1 MKKFFTNRLF
11 LVATLL
17 LPSLLAVASSSKTYY
32 SKLTASPLPS
42 GAGSVYVSNSTS
54 KGTSNSATQNSDSS
68 DGSTTHTYRLD
79 ATNSDEGYKWIGWYE
94 NNAGTGAAVSKSQ
107 TNYSYS
113 IITSSTS
120 SGSPT
125 SKTIYGIW
133 EGKSYKIAFDGN
145 GATSGSMSEMSMVY
159 GTAKNLTENGFQRAY
174 TVTYEANGGECG
186 TQSATAE
193 YTFANWKNG
202 DNTYADKA
210 NVNKL
215 TKTENYTV
223 TLAAQWTAASVT
235 LPAATRED
243 FGFLGWYEGDN
254 KIGDA
259 NASYTPTADVTLTA
273 QWQPIARITTAPAA
287 VADLAYTGEA
297 QTLITAGEAYN
308 GTLLYSLD
316 GENYSEE
323 LPQGKDAKTYTVY
336 YKVEPVEGGTGIDA
350 TTLEVTIAKAD
361 AVVTTAPE
369 AKDLAYTGEDQE
381 LVTAGEAEGG
391 EMQYSLDGENYATTI
406 PTGKEI
412 GDYTVYYQVV
422 ADANHNNV
430 AAQTITVTIAQPR
443 AELTMAPT
451 AVADL
456 AYDGNTHTLINAGEA
471 QGGEL
476 QYSLDGETFATTLPE
491 ATNAGTYSVYYMV
504 VGDEN
509 HSDLTFDPIEVSIA
523 KVALTITAE
532 DKQTAYGSE
541 APAFTVAY
549 QGFIGEETEAVL
561 GGELAFA
568 CEYAVGSN
576 AGEYAITPSGLT
588 AVNYEITFNNGKL
601 TVAKVALTIT
611 AEDKDI
617 IYGTPAPE
625 FTVAYQGFI
634 GEETEA
640 ELGGELA
647 FACEY
652 TIGFNAGDYAIT
664 PSGLTSDNYDITFVD
679 GKLTVA
685 KAPLSVTAENKQTT
699 YGAEAPAFTVTY
711 EGFFGEDYTDEL
723 DGELTF
729 ACEYAAGSNAGE
741 YAITPSGLTAVNY
754 DITFVAGK
762 LTVAKVTL
770 NVTADDKQTTY
781 GSEAPEF
788 TATIEGVTGND
799 NVEEMAYELIYGC
812 TYEVGSN
819 IGEYTIITSGIPE
832 DYEINYDIN
841 YFSGTLT
848 VTKAEVVLTAP
859 AAIEN
864 LTYTG
869 EPQQL
874 ITAGEAVGGELQYS
888 QNGEDFSTTI
898 PTATEIGSYTV
909 FYRVVADANHIDV
922 AATSIEARIVAGKA
936 QISVEPVAAEGLEYT
951 GEEQTLII
959 AGETQEGTL
968 VYSLDGITFAQTL
981 PVATNAGEY
990 TVYYRVQGDDSH
1002 SDSDIQTVDASIAK
1016 AAQTIVWEQELTTL
1030 EVGQFIQLQAEATLT
1045 VTFTS
1050 SDEQIAYIDEENNLR
1065 AVKEGVVTIT
1075 AVQEGDDNHF
1085 AAEPVQKELTV
1096 TPTTISSVEDSRI
1109 QVKVTKIIR
1118 NNQVLIIRDG
1128 KTYNAAGLLV
1138 E

>member
-1 MKKFFTNRLF
+1 MKHLFTKRFNLLLALSLF
-11 LVATLL
+11 SVVTFAESNKNYKSTAVAKVATTG
-17 LPSLLAVASSSKTYY
+17 AGTVYVQA
-32 SKLTASPLPS
+32 PS
-42 GAGSVYVSNSTS
+42 GG
-54 KGTSNSATQNSDSS
+54 
-68 DGSTTHTYRLD
+68 
-79 ATNSDEGYKWIGWYE
+79 
-94 NNAGTGAAVSKSQ
+94 
-107 TNYSYS
+107 
-113 IITSSTS
+113 
-120 SGSPT
+120 
-125 SKTIYGIW
+125 
-133 EGKSYKIAFDGN
+133 
-145 GATSGSMSEMSMVY
+145 TSGSW
-159 GTAKNLTENGFQRAY
+159 GTTSTATYTQKTSSAPTHKYTYQYKNNTGYSWQGWYDKETGGTQQSTANSYQVGVEASENGNTKTLYARWTANTYYVVFSAEDATEGEMAKQTFTYDKAQKLSANQFGRKY
-174 TVTYEANGGECG
+174 TVTYDPAGGQCDKESDEAVF
-186 TQSATAE
+186 
-193 YTFANWKNG
+193 TFANWID
-202 DNTYADKA
+202 DNKKTYADEAEVKNLSETNNA
-210 NVNKL
+210 EFKL
-215 TKTENYTV
+215 YAVWQDGSVVLPEPTKEGCLFDGWFYS
-223 TLAAQWTAASVT
+223 AAQVGVAGTQ
-235 LPAATRED
+235 
-243 FGFLGWYEGDN
+243 F
-254 KIGDA
+254 
-259 NASYTPTADVTLTA
+259 TPNENLTLTA
-273 QWQPIARITTAPAA
+273 HWTVAPAQLTTIPA
-287 VADLAYTGEA
+287 AIEGLVYTGEA

-308 GTLLYSLD
+308 GTVLYSLD

-350 TTLEVTIAKAD
+350 TTLEVTIAKAA
-361 AVVTTAPE
+361 AVVTTAAE
-369 AKDLAYTGEDQE
+369 AKELAYTGEDQA
-381 LVTAGEAEGG
+381 LVTAGEADGG

-422 ADANHNNV
+422 ADANHNDV
-430 AAQTITVTIAQPR
+430 SAQTITVTIAKPR

-509 HSDLTFDPIEVSIA
+509 HSDLTLDPIEVSIA

-611 AEDKDI
+611 AEDKDT

-652 TIGFNAGDYAIT
+652 TIGFNADEYAIT

-729 ACEYAAGSNAGE
+729 ACEYEAGSNAGE
-741 YAITPSGLTAVNY
+741 YDITPSGLTAVNY
-754 DITFVAGK
+754 DITFVDGK

-799 NVEEMAYELIYGC
+799 NVEEMADELIYGC

-922 AATSIEARIVAGKA
+922 AATSIEARIAAGKA
-936 QISVEPVAAEGLEYT
+936 QVSVEPVAAEGLEYT

-1096 TPTTISSVEDSRI
+1096 TPTTISSVEDSRN

>member
-1 MKKFFTNRLF
+1 M
-11 LVATLL
+11 
-17 LPSLLAVASSSKTYY
+17 
-32 SKLTASPLPS
+32 
-42 GAGSVYVSNSTS
+42 
-54 KGTSNSATQNSDSS
+54 
-68 DGSTTHTYRLD
+68 
-79 ATNSDEGYKWIGWYE
+79 
-94 NNAGTGAAVSKSQ
+94 
-107 TNYSYS
+107 
-113 IITSSTS
+113 
-120 SGSPT
+120 
-125 SKTIYGIW
+125 
-133 EGKSYKIAFDGN
+133 
-145 GATSGSMSEMSMVY
+145 
-159 GTAKNLTENGFQRAY
+159 
-174 TVTYEANGGECG
+174 
-186 TQSATAE
+186 
-193 YTFANWKNG
+193 
-202 DNTYADKA
+202 
-210 NVNKL
+210 
-215 TKTENYTV
+215 
-223 TLAAQWTAASVT
+223 
-235 LPAATRED
+235 
-243 FGFLGWYEGDN
+243 
-254 KIGDA
+254 
-259 NASYTPTADVTLTA
+259 
-273 QWQPIARITTAPAA
+273 
-287 VADLAYTGEA
+287 
-297 QTLITAGEAYN
+297 
-308 GTLLYSLD
+308 
-316 GENYSEE
+316 
-323 LPQGKDAKTYTVY
+323 
-336 YKVEPVEGGTGIDA
+336 
-350 TTLEVTIAKAD
+350 
-361 AVVTTAPE
+361 
-369 AKDLAYTGEDQE
+369 AYTGEDQE

-422 ADANHNNV
+422 ADANHNDV
-430 AAQTITVTIAQPR
+430 AAQTITVTIAKPR
-443 AELTMAPT
+443 AELTLAPT

-456 AYDGNTHTLINAGEA
+456 AYDGNAHTLITAGEA

-568 CEYAVGSN
+568 CEY
-576 AGEYAITPSGLT
+576 
-588 AVNYEITFNNGKL
+588 
-601 TVAKVALTIT
+601 
-611 AEDKDI
+611 
-617 IYGTPAPE
+617 
-625 FTVAYQGFI
+625 
-634 GEETEA
+634 
-640 ELGGELA
+640 
-647 FACEY
+647 
-652 TIGFNAGDYAIT
+652 TIGFNAGEYAIT

-699 YGAEAPAFTVTY
+699 YGAEAPTFTVTY

-741 YAITPSGLTAVNY
+741 YDITPSGLTAVNY

-762 LTVAKVTL
+762 LTVTKVTL

-799 NVEEMAYELIYGC
+799 NVEEMADELIYGC

-848 VTKAEVVLTAP
+848 VTKAEVILTAP

-922 AATSIEARIVAGKA
+922 AATSIEARIAAGKA
-936 QISVEPVAAEGLEYT
+936 QVSVEPVAAEGLAYT
-951 GEEQTLII
+951 GEEQTLIF

-1096 TPTTISSVEDSRI
+1096 TPTTITSVEDSRN